1 MSLLGEIDSGSINKV
16 THTNKSLRMKSITSF
31 QKVDIR
37 IGDKKTQPNN
47 YFLGRNE
54 EGNPESP
61 AMDGDPLFNFDN
73 ETNASNKTEGESN
86 KDHERKRLTE
96 GDEVATDQSGQNGTD
111 ADEEE
116 DHPKTEIGKNP
127 KVKKVD
133 IGFTIGNSV
142 YNHSLPPPTTMF
154 IIYNH

>member
-1 MSLLGEIDSGSINKV
+1 
-16 THTNKSLRMKSITSF
+16 
-31 QKVDIR
+31 
-37 IGDKKTQPNN
+37 
-47 YFLGRNE
+47 
-54 EGNPESP
+54 
-61 AMDGDPLFNFDN
+61 MDDYAFFNFDN
-73 ETNASNKTEGESN
+73 ETNASNKTEGGNN

-133 IGFTIGNSV
+133 IGFTIDNSV

>member
-1 MSLLGEIDSGSINKV
+1 
-16 THTNKSLRMKSITSF
+16 
-31 QKVDIR
+31 
-37 IGDKKTQPNN
+37 
-47 YFLGRNE
+47 
-54 EGNPESP
+54 
-61 AMDGDPLFNFDN
+61 MDGDPLFNFDN
-73 ETNASNKTEGESN
+73 ETNASNKTEGENN

-116 DHPKTEIGKNP
+116 DHPKTEIGKKL

-133 IGFTIGNSV
+133 IGFTMANSV